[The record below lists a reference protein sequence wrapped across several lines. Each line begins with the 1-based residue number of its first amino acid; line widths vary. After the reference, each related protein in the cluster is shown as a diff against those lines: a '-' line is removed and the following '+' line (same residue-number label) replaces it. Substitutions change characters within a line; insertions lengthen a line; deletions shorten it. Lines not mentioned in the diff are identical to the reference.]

1 MEKMVM
7 KYENIDKNEKNEE
20 TINKVEKKSKI
31 R

>member
-1 MEKMVM
+1 MEKMVR